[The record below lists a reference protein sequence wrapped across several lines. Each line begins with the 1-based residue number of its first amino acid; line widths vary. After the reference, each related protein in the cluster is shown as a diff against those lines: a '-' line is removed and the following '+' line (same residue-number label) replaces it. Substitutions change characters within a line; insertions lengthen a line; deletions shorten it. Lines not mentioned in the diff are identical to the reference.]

1 MRLRTVL
8 TWSSEQALQK
18 SNGFSEQLASEDI
31 ILLEMRDFQEHHKG
45 TISCFSL
52 IARWSVGY
60 RQSFVHVKRSAGTS
74 ILSRGL
80 KSHRAVAELSSG

>member
-1 MRLRTVL
+1 MRLRAVL

-18 SNGFSEQLASEDI
+18 NSNGFSEQLASEDI

-52 IARWSVGY
+52 IARCWSVGY
-60 RQSFVHVKRSAGTS
+60 HQSFVHVKR
-74 ILSRGL
+74 
-80 KSHRAVAELSSG
+80 